1 MDQGP
6 PHPGRGGGRAGPGAG
21 PGGRRLRLGGQRHR
35 HALPDP
41 LLGAPAL
48 DVCEQR
54 SREAL
59 AEAER
64 SGVSSLAA
72 TVYRVLA
79 RVAAHRG
86 DLDGARRFV
95 EAATA
100 ITREER
106 SLLPRAVDCISRAM
120 VDT

>member
-1 MDQGP
+1 MHCLTLYWGP
-6 PHPGRGGGRAGPGAG
+6 
-21 PGGRRLRLGGQRHR
+21 
-35 HALPDP
+35 LP
-41 LLGAPAL
+41 L
-48 DVCEQR
+48 DTVERR

-72 TVYRVLA
+72 TAYRVLA

-86 DLDGARRFV
+86 ELDEARRFV

-100 ITREER
+100 ITREEG

-120 VDT
+120 VEHARRRPGRRRGGPAQAATGSSRRWAAPGPG